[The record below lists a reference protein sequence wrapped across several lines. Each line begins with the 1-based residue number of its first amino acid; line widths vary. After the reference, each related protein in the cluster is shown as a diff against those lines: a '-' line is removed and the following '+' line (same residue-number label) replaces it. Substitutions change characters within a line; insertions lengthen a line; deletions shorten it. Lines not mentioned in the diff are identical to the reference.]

1 MRRRFAAVLRRPGR
15 IFPTSLTGDV
25 TSEIA
30 EDDWERGWGKS
41 SKKAETRKYMRG
53 SGRYADVFLVKEHRP
68 RSYILFIFYFYL
80 FYSSNS

>member
-1 MRRRFAAVLRRPGR
+1 MARGGLEPSAIARGVLGEFSR
-15 IFPTSLTGDV
+15 IF